1 MPGFKT
7 TFSRYLGAVESL
19 SYEFTGLVAEA
30 LGLPPDGLARF
41 YDARERMQHR
51 AKIVKYPTRDEVAS
65 EQGVGPHF
73 DAGFLTFLLQA
84 SDHPGLQVQN
94 LAGEWVDVPPR
105 PYTFVINIGKGL
117 ESVTQGL
124 ARATSHRVLSPA
136 AGTSPRYSI
145 PFFQNIAQGLRLS
158 EHVLQLPPEVL
169 KFKAHR
175 GQIGQTD
182 SVNFTEYDSLP
193 AGQVSLINRVKSHPD
208 VAERHY
214 PRLFEE
220 FFPDGLPAHGT
231 AY

>member
-1 MPGFKT
+1 M
-7 TFSRYLGAVESL
+7 
-19 SYEFTGLVAEA
+19 
-30 LGLPPDGLARF
+30 
-41 YDARERMQHR
+41 RM
-51 AKIVKYPTRDEVAS
+51 
-65 EQGVGPHF
+65 
-73 DAGFLTFLLQA
+73 LTFNCA
-84 SDHPGLQVQN
+84 V
-94 LAGEWVDVPPR
+94 VPAPR
-105 PYTFVINIGKGL
+105 RAMSFVITGL

-158 EHVLQLPPEVL
+158 EHVLQLPPEVREL
-169 KFKAHR
+169 KAHR

-214 PRLFEE
+214 PRLFEQ
-220 FFPDGLPAHGT
+220 FFPDGLPTHGA